1 MLTGDNSMGKKKSAK
16 KAADKVDFEES
27 LGRLEEIVHL
37 LEEGDLGLND
47 SLARYEEG
55 VALLRQSYD
64 ALQNAERRIEL
75 LSGLDAQGNPVT
87 QSFDDT
93 ATLDSEKRSAA
104 PKRGPDN
111 DVDSGE
117 VLF

>member
-1 MLTGDNSMGKKKSAK
+1 MLTGDNSMAKKKRAK

-93 ATLDSEKRSAA
+93 ATLDSEKRSAG
-104 PKRGPDN
+104 PKRGPDK

-117 VLF
+117 ALF